1 MVFGGG
7 GGVRVGPRAATPPA
21 PRPDFAIAI
30 YPGLLPD
37 AIAVPKKAPPL
48 FVAAAKDD
56 KLAYAD
62 SVRLAAAWKGAG
74 ASSTIVTYES
84 GGHGFGM
91 KKSGK
96 PSDAWTGAM
105 ATWMRGQGLVGK

>member
-1 MVFGGG
+1 MI
-7 GGVRVGPRAATPPA
+7 P
-21 PRPDFAIAI
+21 
-30 YPGLLPD
+30 
-37 AIAVPKKAPPL
+37 VPKKAPPL

-62 SVRLAAAWKGAG
+62 SVRLATAWKTAG

-96 PSDAWTGAM
+96 PSDAWTDAM
-105 ATWMRGQGLVGK
+105 AQWMRAQGLVGK